1 MNLNENLLQ
10 EVKHVRILKF
20 RKSVSKKDF
29 KKWLIEK
36 REENWKEKQRYVQFI
51 RDMPEDTDREKFS
64 SG

>member
-1 MNLNENLLQ
+1 MNSNENLLQ

-36 REENWKEKQRYVQFI
+36 RGENWKEKQRYGQFI
-51 RDMPEDTDREKFS
+51 RDMPEDTDKEKFS